1 LLLTFALAAPMVRAQ
16 GISFEDP
23 SAAAKKPHVV
33 LASDTLVVEAGK
45 AQDVELLFR
54 VDEGYH
60 INSHTPKDELLIP
73 TALTLNAGPGVKVI
87 SETYPK
93 GAAFKLEVGDGE
105 VLDVYQG
112 EFRVRLR
119 VVAARGDSTLMGSL
133 RYQACDHAACF
144 PPKTLVVRVA
154 VQGK

>member
-1 LLLTFALAAPMVRAQ
+1 MLALVLVTPMVWAQ
-16 GISFEDP
+16 GISFEEP
-23 SAAAKKPHVV
+23 SAAAKKAHVV

-45 AQDVELLFR
+45 AQDVELVFR

-73 TALTLNAGPGVKVI
+73 TVLTLSAEPGVKVI
-87 SETYPK
+87 SEAYPK
-93 GAAFKLEVGDGE
+93 GAVFKLDVGDGE
-105 VLDVYQG
+105 VLDVYEG

-119 VVAARGDSTLMGSL
+119 VVAARGESTLMGSL

-144 PPKTLVVRVA
+144 PPKTLAVRVA